1 MGNSVWLQFAVFLGG
16 ATAVWVAG
24 TRLSNDTD
32 VLAHRLNLGQALGGL
47 LVLAVVTN
55 LPEVAITVSA
65 ARQGALGLAVGNILG
80 GIAVQTVVLA
90 VLDAVGLR
98 KRAALTHHA
107 ASLVLVL
114 EGVLVVAVLAIV
126 VMGAQMHGGRLF
138 LRIEPASVARLATWL
153 VGLWLVVRARR
164 GLPWHDEGRSAPG
177 GQALPMHQGR
187 KRKSEVAKEA
197 GRSTSFVAV
206 SFAVS
211 AAVTLVGGVLLAHS
225 GEELAAHFGIS
236 GVVFGATVLA
246 AITALPEISTGL
258 AAMRLDDVQMA
269 VADIF
274 GGNAFLPVLFLVA
287 GLISGKAVLP
297 ETGPYDLYLAALGV
311 LLTTVYIVG
320 FVFRPRRQLGWL
332 GPDSVTVLALYAIG
346 IVGLVAIAH

>member
-1 MGNSVWLQFAVFLGG
+1 
-16 ATAVWVAG
+16 
-24 TRLSNDTD
+24 
-32 VLAHRLNLGQALGGL
+32 
-47 LVLAVVTN
+47 
-55 LPEVAITVSA
+55 
-65 ARQGALGLAVGNILG
+65 
-80 GIAVQTVVLA
+80 
-90 VLDAVGLR
+90 
-98 KRAALTHHA
+98 
-107 ASLVLVL
+107 
-114 EGVLVVAVLAIV
+114 
-126 VMGAQMHGGRLF
+126 
-138 LRIEPASVARLATWL
+138 
-153 VGLWLVVRARR
+153 
-164 GLPWHDEGRSAPG
+164 
-177 GQALPMHQGR
+177 MHQGR

-246 AITALPEISTGL
+246 AVTALPEISTGL